1 MGVAQHNL
9 SYLIGLPANLVFFFF
24 FWVQQ
29 FKFSGNGG
37 QQRNFLNPR
46 RTLRFG
52 IELPA
57 PLNPR
62 KMLSKKRKAGNLG
75 LERRVRARKY
85 DDSEVEYES
94 SASDDGSEGPEE
106 EGVAQLSSDEDG
118 EEEEAEEDD
127 EEVSDHEDED
137 EDAPA
142 IDLGHVSFGDLL
154 KAHTALNKE
163 KSQQA
168 TQDSTSKEGFFQR
181 DSNAKPSKSDKDR
194 TKPKRTNKHAPME
207 MSSKRPVP
215 RGNDSILNDNTPKIK
230 RGDPRFDPLVGRFNE
245 TEFRKNYAFLDQY
258 RDKEIKELREKIKK
272 TKDTVKK
279 EELKRQ
285 LKSLEGKRDAQKRRD
300 EEKRVL
306 EEHKKKEK
314 ELVKQGKNPFYLK
327 KSEQKKQL
335 LKQRFEGMSKGQV
348 EKTIIRKR
356 KKIAAK
362 DRRELAQLERIS
374 ESRSRRQ

>member
-1 MGVAQHNL
+1 
-9 SYLIGLPANLVFFFF
+9 
-24 FWVQQ
+24 
-29 FKFSGNGG
+29 
-37 QQRNFLNPR
+37 
-46 RTLRFG
+46 
-52 IELPA
+52 
-57 PLNPR
+57 
-62 KMLSKKRKAGNLG
+62 MLSKKRKAGNLG

-85 DDSEVEYES
+85 DDSDIEYDS
-94 SASDDGSEGPEE
+94 SASDDASEGPEE
-106 EGVAQLSSDEDG
+106 EEVAQLSCDED
-118 EEEEAEEDD
+118 EEDDD
-127 EEVSDHEDED
+127 EEVSDDEDEDED

-142 IDLGHVSFGDLL
+142 VDLGQVSFGDLL

-163 KSQQA
+163 KSQQTA
-168 TQDSTSKEGFFQR
+168 QDSTSKERFFAR
-181 DSNAKPSKSDKDR
+181 DSSAKPPKPDKDR

-285 LKSLEGKRDAQKRRD
+285 LKSLEGKRDAQKRKD

-314 ELVKQGKNPFYLK
+314 ELVKQGKTPFYLK

-335 LKQRFEGMSKGQV
+335 LKQRFEGMTKGQV